1 MAIPI
6 WKHQLPR
13 KNTEVKQQ
21 GPRIALKWMTIQGL
35 DVDAVASNR
44 ISDKETKVTQIYKIF
59 YLHF

>member
-35 DVDAVASNR
+35 DVDAVATNR
-44 ISDKETKVTQIYKIF
+44 ISDKETKVTQIY
-59 YLHF
+59 